1 MSNQF
6 KEASRVKRFLTATAV
21 LALAVG
27 VVATAQGKP
36 GKPTAAKVPV
46 CHATGSASHP
56 YAKMMLPAATAAKH
70 VAHHKDVMGTAGQQ
84 LQCPTTA
91 LSARG
96 GGQKVTTNLTG
107 ANTTATGTFTARF
120 NRGQGMICYKLT
132 QTGLVSVTA
141 AHIHVFDASQLGA
154 PFVNNGIVVPLA
166 APTTGS
172 STGCVSASREI
183 VKAIASNPS
192 NFYVNVHTVTAP
204 AGAIQGTLST

>member
-1 MSNQF
+1 M
-6 KEASRVKRFLTATAV
+6 KKLLTATAV

-36 GKPTAAKVPV
+36 GKPGKPSPKVPV
-46 CHATGSASHP
+46 CHATGSASNP
-56 YAKMMLPAATAAKH
+56 YTKLMLSAATAAKH
-70 VAHHKDVMGTAGQQ
+70 VSHHKDIIGTPGQQ

-96 GGQKVTTNLTG
+96 GGQKLTANLSG
-107 ANTTATGTFTARF
+107 ANTTSTGTFTARF
-120 NRGQGMICYKLT
+120 NRGQGMICYTLT
-132 QTGLVSVTA
+132 ETGLVNVTA

-172 STGCVSASREI
+172 ATGCVSAPRAI
-183 VKAIASNPS
+183 VKAIASNSS
-192 NFYVNVHTVTAP
+192 NFYVNVHTATAP

>member
-1 MSNQF
+1 M
-6 KEASRVKRFLTATAV
+6 KKFLSATTV
-21 LALAVG
+21 LVLAVG

-36 GKPTAAKVPV
+36 GKPGKPSPKVPV

-56 YAKMMLPAATAAKH
+56 YTKLMLPAAAAAKH
-70 VAHHKDVMGTAGQQ
+70 VGHHKDIIGTAGQQ

-96 GGQKVTTNLTG
+96 GGHKLTATLTG

-120 NRGQGMICYKLT
+120 NRGQGTICYTLT
-132 QTGLVSVTA
+132 ETGLVNVTG

-166 APTTGS
+166 APTTGT
-172 STGCVSASREI
+172 STGCATAPREI